1 MNLNNTKILSK
12 QIPTITFLRGIASLL
27 VCFQHLIGAGNLE
40 GEKYL
45 KSDNILQILYGF
57 GYVGVYMFF
66 TISAF
71 IIPYSLYQNKY
82 HIRNF
87 FSYLLRRAI
96 RLDPPYWLRLLSVVL
111 IIVFLPSYKVEPD
124 TFDVERLLAHLF
136 YMNWYFGYEWFSLM
150 YWTLEIEFQFYIL
163 IGLCYNLFTHKNK
176 IISYLSLII
185 FLFATYITPNSYTI
199 FAYGEIF
206 IVGILVFLYYTKHF
220 SYKEFII
227 FLVCAI
233 LIALLKQPLKTL
245 APTLLTSACILWL
258 NLDTKI
264 GNFLGK
270 ISYSLYLVH
279 APIGQRLIYESFNF
293 IQNPL
298 LRTCWVIFAI
308 FVAILAAYIYYLVIE
323 KPFIALSKK
332 VVLAKPILK

>member
-1 MNLNNTKILSK
+1 MSK
-12 QIPTITFLRGIASLL
+12 QIPTITFLRGVASLL
-27 VCFQHLIGAGNLE
+27 VCFQHLIGAGNLQ

-45 KSDNILQILYGF
+45 KSDNILQKLHGF

-71 IIPYSLYQNKY
+71 VIPYALYQNQYDIK
-82 HIRNF
+82 NF
-87 FSYLLRRAI
+87 FSYLLRRTI
-96 RLDPPYWLRLLSVVL
+96 RLDPPYWLRLLSIVL
-111 IIVFLPSYKVEPD
+111 IIIFLPSYKPEPD
-124 TFDVERLLAHLF
+124 TFNIERFLAHLF

-176 IISYLSLII
+176 IISYLSLLI

-206 IVGILVFLYYTKHF
+206 SIGILVFLYYTNHF
-220 SYKEFII
+220 NYKEFII
-227 FLVCAI
+227 FLLLAI
-233 LIALLKQPLKTL
+233 LIALFKQSLNYLTEIL
-245 APTLLTSACILWL
+245 VPTLLTSACILWL
-258 NLDTKI
+258 NIDTKI

-279 APIGQRLIYESFNF
+279 APVGQRLIYESFNF
-293 IQNPL
+293 IQNPI
-298 LRTCWVIFAI
+298 LRTFWVIFAI
-308 FVAILAAYIYYLVIE
+308 LMAILVAYVYYLVIE
-323 KPFIALSKK
+323 KPFIKLSKK
-332 VVLAKPILK
+332 IVFAKNW